1 LRLAAG
7 GRFFLILAEGSV
19 LAFPR
24 STGRF
29 SFTNANIGAIFHL
42 NKQRMSE
49 KGVAMH
55 ILVAETDLSFLFEMQ
70 RALERAGHEVSVADN
85 GMEAWDLLSGPE
97 PPELLVTRFH
107 LGEGQPPGT
116 ALGLRAYSGH
126 PRIPVLY
133 IPASTE
139 RAMHA
144 DPDHGAI
151 LVKPFAV
158 AELIAAVDRLV
169 GV

>member
-1 LRLAAG
+1 
-7 GRFFLILAEGSV
+7 
-19 LAFPR
+19 
-24 STGRF
+24 
-29 SFTNANIGAIFHL
+29 
-42 NKQRMSE
+42 MSE
-49 KGVAMH
+49 KGVAMR
-55 ILVAETDLSFLFEMQ
+55 ILVAETDLPFLFEMQ

-116 ALGLRAYSGH
+116 ALGLLAYSCH